1 MLIIDAAQVIH
12 NLHWQETIDSLE
24 LFFAKSFTIPPRQH
38 YTIPLKDESDATM
51 LLMPAW
57 ISGEYSGVKLINIY
71 PENPRRGLPT
81 IVGTY
86 LLMNA
91 STGEVIAQLDGAEL
105 TARRTVCASALA
117 SKYLSR
123 SNSAHLLIV
132 GSGRLARYLGFAH
145 QAVRPLQR
153 ISIWARNRDNA
164 DEVALIYTKAGFVCE
179 VIDDLE
185 SGCAGADII
194 SCATMSSEPLISG
207 KWLAPGTHIDLIGA
221 FTPDTREA
229 DDLALLRITRDV
241 FGGDIPVTRKHP
253 YVPLGSSRTTALED
267 PLRVVAYG
275 HAGSSSFNS
284 NLVVL
289 HGVLAGVE
297 VEGDEEI
304 WLITDART
312 GPGNS
317 GGGYFDAGGRLV
329 AIHTSSIGDSG
340 SALGYGKPVS
350 ALPETWRQRIEDEGG
365 TAASR

>member
-12 NLHWQETIDSLE
+12 NLDWQETIDSLE
-24 LFFAKSFTIPPRQH
+24 LFFAKSCTIPPRQH
-38 YTIPLKDESDATM
+38 YTIPLEDESDATM

-57 ISGEYSGVKLINIY
+57 ISGEYSGVKLINVY
-71 PENPRRGLPT
+71 PENPGRGLPT

-123 SNSAHLLIV
+123 RGSAHLLIV

-145 QAVRPLQR
+145 QAVRSLQR

-194 SCATMSSEPLISG
+194 SCATMSPEPLISG

-221 FTPDTREA
+221 FTPETREA
-229 DDLALLRITRDV
+229 DDQAVARSTLFVDTRD
-241 FGGDIPVTRKHP
+241 GALTEAGDLLIPIARGVIDR
-253 YVPLGSSRTTALED
+253 GD
-267 PLRVVAYG
+267 VA
-275 HAGSSSFNS
+275 AELSE
-284 NLVVL
+284 L
-289 HGVLAGVE
+289 
-297 VEGDEEI
+297 
-304 WLITDART
+304 
-312 GPGNS
+312 
-317 GGGYFDAGGRLV
+317 
-329 AIHTSSIGDSG
+329 
-340 SALGYGKPVS
+340 VS
-350 ALPETWRQRIEDEGG
+350 ARHPGRVAEDEITLFKSVG
-365 TAASR
+365 TAVEDLAAAVRCYENMVAKRH